1 MIFCHF
7 INNLVAR
14 RRGTVIKRGH
24 FTGEYICAPLK
35 VALWALALCFRLVIS
50 VSQNIEICMRNI
62 RKRGL
67 HCPQWL
73 TRISNNKITKLTIT
87 KAPNFDQSMIFF
99 FFFFEKRVEDAL
111 NFYIF
116 GWCLKKI
123 DQPKY
128 IEVPLQ
134 GNLIVSFSLMMF
146 IFIRTLTDTLCF
158 KFLCV
163 IDLTHTQCQ
172 WCTGI
177 SEFHVTRWVDKTRQH
192 AVSWALV
199 ASDTPKWRYLFFIW
213 LLIFSMV
220 WQVPKNI
227 IAPSWGSRTLT
238 FSSGKSGTT
247 VLQYVSPP

>member
-1 MIFCHF
+1 MYEKC
-7 INNLVAR
+7 
-14 RRGTVIKRGH
+14 K
-24 FTGEYICAPLK
+24 K
-35 VALWALALCFRLVIS
+35 
-50 VSQNIEICMRNI
+50 
-62 RKRGL
+62 KGL

-99 FFFFEKRVEDAL
+99 FFFWEKGGRCTQFL
-111 NFYIF
+111 YFWLMF
-116 GWCLKKI
+116 KKI

-146 IFIRTLTDTLCF
+146 IFIRTLTLDTLCF

-213 LLIFSMV
+213 LPIFSMV

-227 IAPSWGSRTLT
+227 IAPIWGNRALT
-238 FSSGKSGTT
+238 CSSGKSGTT